1 MKASATA
8 TIASPGGSRIHQ
20 SPALTAPTC
29 WASCRVVPQDSFV
42 GSLRPRKARVAS
54 MRMAADTE
62 SVVWARISG
71 ARFGRT
77 WRRMTCQSPAPR
89 AFARSTYGRAS
100 RVSVWARTSRA
111 VGGQAVS
118 PMATTTVRTPRCI
131 TLASAD
137 MMASVPNAL
146 ARSRPSERTYVPE
159 LQAISSRNVG

>member
-1 MKASATA
+1 
-8 TIASPGGSRIHQ
+8 
-20 SPALTAPTC
+20 
-29 WASCRVVPQDSFV
+29 
-42 GSLRPRKARVAS
+42 

-131 TLASAD
+131 TLASAA
-137 MMASVPNAL
+137 ASTRVGSTRNQSVTRISSVGTQPRKWPATMPVTEPMPTDIVV
-146 ARSRPSERTYVPE
+146 ASRPTSREIRAPQMVTATIERP
-159 LQAISSRNVG
+159 